1 MISKYKKQIK
11 IVVILC
17 VIAVILEG
25 LLFGYKLVIN
35 KAFEKLHLVGNT
47 TIEIGI
53 DQIGIDETKDKDYTY
68 LTVDKPIKEVNN
80 ISLKL
85 KQKNQDV
92 YIRVVGMM
100 DKLMQKTDEN
110 HDTFRAYLTKPT
122 NFEKIEI
129 AYAKTQIDKENIEKI
144 IINDNVDYVA
154 KAEISMGEFFILLSI
169 LLVGYI
175 IIEFYQWMTKKEQK
189 IEIEKLFLI
198 LSLLMGTIL
207 TFISAPLAKYD
218 EHAHFWRTYEIAI
231 GNIVSDIRNE
241 MPISVAMMAMG
252 ENKQTNVPEINY
264 QTTKEKFNYD
274 LNPEEKMPL
283 PVGATAGNSPFS
295 YLPPL
300 VGTFL
305 GNLLKLK
312 PIITIYLGRLCNV
325 VAYSLLLYFAIKLMP
340 KNKWKQIIAII
351 GLFPM
356 CLNLASSYSPDTTI
370 ISVAIFML
378 SYTMHLKFGER
389 NIKWKDPVILG
400 IATFILA
407 ICKIVYF
414 PMLLL
419 FFLLPKEKFK
429 NTKTRILYLAI
440 MIGVFVGAM
449 GLWNLIPKG
458 SAEITIRGS
467 ATEQFFYAISD
478 PMRTAEALTN
488 TILTQAQ
495 HFNKRRRLLLIANG
509 RRMEY
514 PYNLFINPF
523 CLNGYCHFTKR
534 RRQNRIRKERQNNIR
549 SNFTIRNGA
558 DIYWILRFLDKS
570 SLWNSRRNS
579 RKIFST
585 DIATNSAF
593 GF

>member
-1 MISKYKKQIK
+1 MNK
-11 IVVILC
+11 LG
-17 VIAVILEG
+17 ILEG
-25 LLFGYKLVIN
+25 ILFGYKLVIN

-241 MPISVAMMAMG
+241 
-252 ENKQTNVPEINY
+252 
-264 QTTKEKFNYD
+264 
-274 LNPEEKMPL
+274 
-283 PVGATAGNSPFS
+283 
-295 YLPPL
+295 
-300 VGTFL
+300 
-305 GNLLKLK
+305 
-312 PIITIYLGRLCNV
+312 
-325 VAYSLLLYFAIKLMP
+325 
-340 KNKWKQIIAII
+340 
-351 GLFPM
+351 
-356 CLNLASSYSPDTTI
+356 
-370 ISVAIFML
+370 
-378 SYTMHLKFGER
+378 
-389 NIKWKDPVILG
+389 
-400 IATFILA
+400 
-407 ICKIVYF
+407 
-414 PMLLL
+414 
-419 FFLLPKEKFK
+419 
-429 NTKTRILYLAI
+429 
-440 MIGVFVGAM
+440 
-449 GLWNLIPKG
+449 
-458 SAEITIRGS
+458 
-467 ATEQFFYAISD
+467 
-478 PMRTAEALTN
+478 
-488 TILTQAQ
+488 
-495 HFNKRRRLLLIANG
+495 
-509 RRMEY
+509 
-514 PYNLFINPF
+514 
-523 CLNGYCHFTKR
+523 
-534 RRQNRIRKERQNNIR
+534 
-549 SNFTIRNGA
+549 
-558 DIYWILRFLDKS
+558 
-570 SLWNSRRNS
+570 
-579 RKIFST
+579 
-585 DIATNSAF
+585 
-593 GF
+593 